1 MIFNS
6 LHFIVFYVVVLCA
19 YWLLPA
25 TWRWL
30 WLLLSSIFFYGYAFP
45 AYAAVPA
52 LLALVTYAAANKIQH
67 AVDENKKQRI
77 FNYTVAAIVAM
88 LLFFK
93 YTNFFSGL
101 VADMLSWVGIG
112 NTVFT
117 TGAALKIIAPLGISY
132 ITFQCIGYLIEV
144 KRQNLQAETNMGYL
158 CTYIYFFPKL
168 VAGPV
173 ERAQHFLPQ
182 LRQTPVFN
190 YDTFSS
196 GAQQMLWGMFKKL
209 VVADRLA
216 IYVDAVYNNYQ
227 YHNGTTL
234 AVASILYVFQI
245 YTDFSGYTDMA
256 LGTARMLGYELQPN
270 FNYPLLAK
278 SVTEFWRKWHM
289 SLSTWF
295 ADYFFGPLA
304 IAKRNWGKWAP
315 LFATFVTFVVLG
327 FWHGAN
333 FTYIIFGALQ
343 GIFLSIELLTRKQRK
358 NWRKKM
364 PVWLNDGGGI
374 LITLLCFTLSSIF
387 FRADNTGAA
396 IEIIRKIVTMPGSF
410 FKDNA
415 STMLFIAL
423 GVAFTVIHGIKN
435 VYFNK
440 VSISTQKNTL
450 VRYGWYCLLIV
461 LILAAGVFDGGEFIY
476 FQF

>member
-6 LHFIVFYVVVLCA
+6 LNFALFFVVVLTLYWALPVACRWV
-19 YWLLPA
+19 WLLA
-25 TWRWL
+25 CSL
-30 WLLLSSIFFYGYAFP
+30 FFYGYALP
-45 AYAAVPA
+45 AYTAVPA
-52 LLALVTYAAANKIQH
+52 VLAIITYAAALRM
-67 AVDENKKQRI
+67 QRTSNEVKRQQL
-77 FNYTVAAIVAM
+77 FNWTVAAIVAV
-88 LLFFK
+88 LVFFK
-93 YTNFFSGL
+93 YTNFFAQLVSDALGWINVSSNGL
-101 VADMLSWVGIG
+101 QQVAV
-112 NTVFT
+112 
-117 TGAALKIIAPLGISY
+117 AKIIAPLGISY
-132 ITFQCIGYLIEV
+132 LTFQCIGYLIEV
-144 KRQNLQAETNMGYL
+144 KRQNLEAEQNFGHL
-158 CTYIYFFPKL
+158 CTYLYFFPKL

-182 LRQTPVFN
+182 IKQHAGFN
-190 YDTFSS
+190 YDNFSS
-196 GAQQMLWGMFKKL
+196 GAQQLLWGLFKKL

-216 IYVDAVYNNYQ
+216 IYVNAVYNNHEH
-227 YHNGTTL
+227 HNGSTL
-234 AVASILYVFQI
+234 AIASVIYVFQI
-245 YTDFSGYTDMA
+245 YTDFSGYTDIA

-304 IAKRNWGKWAP
+304 IAKRDWGKWAP

-343 GIFLSIELLTRKQRK
+343 GIFLSIELLTRKSRK

-364 PVWLNDGGGI
+364 PTWLNDGGGI
-374 LITLLCFTLSSIF
+374 LITFLCFTFSSIF
-387 FRADNTGAA
+387 FRADSTADA
-396 IEIIRKIVTMPGSF
+396 LQIVAKIFTAPGSI
-410 FKDNA
+410 FKDST
-415 STMLFIAL
+415 STMAFIAL
-423 GVAFTVIHGIKN
+423 GILFTVVHGIKN
-435 VYFNK
+435 VYFNTF
-440 VSISTQKNTL
+440 SLSTRSNIL
-450 VRYGWYCLLIV
+450 ARYSWYCLLIV